1 MSQFE
6 SSSTLKIRT
15 SVSATGTD
23 ITTLYLSGSCGM
35 CCENSDNND
44 NNKEQ
49 EQEQEQEQIMITQEL
64 LQECLTSLVKAQR
77 NIINIKC
84 KYNKAITLLEKVND
98 LQYKSRMYHQRSQ
111 LRNNYGSVVGGV
123 ALLKEKINQ
132 ERMHQLEQKAIPLIK
147 EANMQLKK
155 VYTTINYKS
164 RYPKDNIVF
173 NTLRRND
180 LQYNNTMRYI
190 GNGLLPSSS
199 SLEMKTKSKTT
210 TTSRN
215 NNTNTAT
222 LGQAICERQIK
233 LLTIVVE
240 QIQDDIICI

>member
-35 CCENSDNND
+35 CCENSDNNSC
-44 NNKEQ
+44 NKQ
-49 EQEQEQEQIMITQEL
+49 EREQEQIMVTREI
-64 LQECLTSLVKAQR
+64 LQECLTSLVKVQR
-77 NIINIKC
+77 DIINIER
-84 KYNKAITLLEKVND
+84 KYSKAITLLEKVND
-98 LQYKSRMYHQRSQ
+98 IQYKSRMYHQRSQ

-123 ALLKEKINQ
+123 ALLKENINQ
-132 ERMHQLEQKAIPLIK
+132 QRIHQLKRKAISLIK

-180 LQYNNTMRYI
+180 LQYSNTMIYI

-215 NNTNTAT
+215 NNTNTAI
-222 LGQAICERQIK
+222 LGQATCERQIK
-233 LLTIVVE
+233 LLTILVE
-240 QIQDDIICI
+240 QIQDDILSL

>member
-6 SSSTLKIRT
+6 SSSTLKGIT
-15 SVSATGTD
+15 SFSTYGTD
-23 ITTLYLSGSCGM
+23 ITTLYLSGSCRK
-35 CCENSDNND
+35 CCENND
-44 NNKEQ
+44 NNSSNKEQ
-49 EQEQEQEQIMITQEL
+49 EREQEQRMIITREL
-64 LQECLTSLVKAQR
+64 LQECLTSLVKVQR
-77 NIINIKC
+77 DIINIER

-98 LQYKSRMYHQRSQ
+98 IQYKSRMYHQRSQ

-132 ERMHQLEQKAIPLIK
+132 ERIHQLKQKAISLIK

-180 LQYNNTMRYI
+180 LQYNNTMIYI

-215 NNTNTAT
+215 NNTNTAI

-240 QIQDDIICI
+240 QIQDDMLSI

>member
-23 ITTLYLSGSCGM
+23 ITTLYLNGSCGM

-49 EQEQEQEQIMITQEL
+49 EQEQEQIMITQEL
-64 LQECLTSLVKAQR
+64 LQECLTSLVKVQR
-77 NIINIKC
+77 NIIDIER
-84 KYNKAITLLEKVND
+84 KYNKAITLLEKIND
-98 LQYKSRMYHQRSQ
+98 IEYKSRMYHQRSQ

-123 ALLKEKINQ
+123 ALLKENINQ
-132 ERMHQLEQKAIPLIK
+132 QRIHQLKRKAISLIK

-180 LQYNNTMRYI
+180 LQYNSTMIYI